1 MSFSVAGYSRGRIPG
16 STLRS
21 TPWRG
26 PWHYNPRAALK
37 VPGWRCNS
45 GVCAVTPAVAVGG
58 QRLFFFFFFKCL
70 TFGEKSKGTEPTG
83 PQHSGVAL
91 TETRV
96 RRIQFAAGLV
106 RLPAVSKA
114 VAGVRVVVGG
124 GHGGGGGG
132 AGSLI
137 LLNFQIWNLAVAHT
151 SAKANVILP
160 VNSDFTWL
168 FLRTIILV
176 NHYHML
182 KILIDL

>member
-124 GHGGGGGG
+124 GHGGGVGGLG
-132 AGSLI
+132 LWFCWISKSEI
-137 LLNFQIWNLAVAHT
+137 LQWHT
-151 SAKANVILP
+151 LQP
-160 VNSDFTWL
+160 RLML
-168 FLRTIILV
+168 FSQWTLTSRGCF
-176 NHYHML
+176 
-182 KILIDL
+182 